1 MAKTLQSY
9 EFLSKFD
16 KLKESNVY
24 LIYGVDQYSIDKI
37 LALLIK
43 KYVRDDARSFDFD
56 TLYGDDTKAENIL
69 QVMDMLPFISARRV
83 VIIKSFDKLS
93 AAELKRTA
101 DYFANPAPDTIAIL
115 TAEKID
121 KRQKVFKNI
130 ADKGI
135 VVECKQPYSTANIS
149 GWLKNELRVKN
160 ARMDASAINAFV
172 NSIELD
178 YQVASN
184 ELEKIVL
191 LSGDNKIISRETV
204 IQSLS
209 GTRNNTVYDL
219 QKTLGMRDLK
229 GSLKIADN
237 LDNNDESYVFLIS
250 VITNLFMTLW
260 KMKALKKKN
269 ISNDEISKRYMEEI
283 FPFFRKDYFNYMN
296 KYKMDELDN
305 IFRILHDA
313 DSDFKLQ
320 DPGVHSVIFTKVIFE
335 ICR

>member
-16 KLKESNVY
+16 KLKESNIY
-24 LIYGVDQYSIDKI
+24 LIFGVDQYSIDKI
-37 LALLIK
+37 IALLIE
-43 KYVRDDARSFDFD
+43 KYVRDDARSFDFA
-56 TLYGDDTKAENIL
+56 TFYGDDTKAENIL
-69 QVMDMLPFISARRV
+69 QQMDMLPFITAKRV
-83 VIIKSFDKLS
+83 VIVKNFDQLG
-93 AAELKRTA
+93 AAELKKTA
-101 DYFANPAPDTIAIL
+101 DYFENPAPDTIAIL

-130 ADKGI
+130 TANGI

-149 GWLKNELRVKN
+149 GWLKNELRLRNV
-160 ARMDASAINAFV
+160 RMDASAVNAFT
-172 NSIELD
+172 NSIELN
-178 YQVASN
+178 YQVAAN
-184 ELEKIVL
+184 ELEKIIL
-191 LSGDNKIISRETV
+191 LSGNDKVIKRETV
-204 IQSLS
+204 IQSMS

-219 QKTLGMRDLK
+219 QKTLGMRNLK
-229 GSLKIADN
+229 ESLKIADN
-237 LDNNDESYVFLIS
+237 LDNNDESFVFLIS

-260 KMKALKKKN
+260 KMKALKKRN

-283 FPFFRKDYFNYMN
+283 FPFFRKDYFNYVN
-296 KYKMDELDN
+296 KYKMEELDN
-305 IFRILHDA
+305 IFRILHEA